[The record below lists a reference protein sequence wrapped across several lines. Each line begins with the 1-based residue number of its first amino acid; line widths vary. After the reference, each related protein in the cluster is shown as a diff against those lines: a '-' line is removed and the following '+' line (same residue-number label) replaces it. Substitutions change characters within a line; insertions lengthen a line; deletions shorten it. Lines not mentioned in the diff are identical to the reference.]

1 MLPDFLFNILYY
13 DNLHFSLMSLEKC
26 LFYCCNNFYFF
37 FLTELEVL

>member
-13 DNLHFSLMSLEKC
+13 DNLEKC

-37 FLTELEVL
+37 FFLTELEVL